1 MHNRRFAVGIL
12 AAVLCLSGVFA
23 GFAQEK
29 EAEVPHWKGDVSL
42 GLSLARGN
50 TQSSNFSFSFAAGG
64 PVGKNLMLENKGIYL
79 FAEADD
85 KTSAESGLIASRL
98 NWQHTDRLFSYYEL
112 QADRDRFKNYSS
124 RFMPAVG
131 VGYKVVAQEAVSLIL
146 DAGLSQVFTNFY
158 DATDSESY
166 TGLKGGQAF
175 VWKISKTSEF
185 NEKAEITGDVSDLGR
200 YFLRLEANLVTAITN
215 SWAVKLTVIDTYDSR
230 PVGLGIKENDIIFI
244 AGISRKF

>member
-1 MHNRRFAVGIL
+1 MSNGRIIIALFTALLLLTVSL
-12 AAVLCLSGVFA
+12 PAS
-23 GFAQEK
+23 
-29 EAEVPHWKGDVSL
+29 AEDKAEEPPRWKGDVSL

-131 VGYKVVAQEAVSLIL
+131 VGYKVVAQESVSLIL
-146 DAGLSQVFTNFY
+146 DAGLSQVLTNFY

-166 TGLKGGQAF
+166 TGLKGGQAL

-230 PVGLGIKENDIIFI
+230 PVGLGIKENDIVFI

>member
-1 MHNRRFAVGIL
+1 LHNCRAGAKIFRAIL
-12 AAVLCLSGVFA
+12 FLSVA
-23 GFAQEK
+23 LVSYSQEK
-29 EAEVPHWKGDVSL
+29 AEDVPHWKGDVSL
-42 GLSLARGN
+42 GLSLACGN

-64 PVGKNLMLENKGIYL
+64 PVGKNLMWDNKGIYL

-85 KTSAESGLIASRL
+85 ETSAESGLLASRL

-112 QADRDRFKNYSS
+112 QADHDRFKNYSS

-146 DAGLSQVFTNFY
+146 DAGLSDVFTNYY
-158 DATDSESY
+158 DANDSDSY
-166 TGLKGGQAF
+166 LGLKGGQAL

-185 NEKAEITGDVSDLGR
+185 NEKAEITGDLADLGR
-200 YFLRLEANLVTAITN
+200 YFLRLEANLITAITN
-215 SWAVKLTVIDTYDSR
+215 GWAVKLTFIDTYDSR
-230 PVGLGIKENDIIFI
+230 PVGLGIKKNDIIFV